1 MISRRA
7 SRLLVLDRDLRV
19 LLLRFEFREGALRG
33 GRFWATPGGGLE
45 TGESFASA
53 ALRELYE
60 ETGLV
65 VADPGPQV
73 AQRTVRFAMPSGE
86 WVEADERFFLIRI
99 GRAEVSALH
108 RTSLERDA
116 IAGHGWYG
124 PDELSGLDAQVWP
137 EDLASMLVEA
147 GVWT

>member
-1 MISRRA
+1 MNSRRA
-7 SRLLVLDRDLRV
+7 SRLLVVDRDLRV

-45 TGESFASA
+45 AGESFAA
-53 ALRELYE
+53 AARRELFE

-65 VADPGPQV
+65 VADPGPEV
-73 AQRTVRFAMPSGE
+73 AQRTVRFVMPSGE
-86 WVEADERFFLIRI
+86 WVEADERFFLIHV
-99 GRAEVSALH
+99 GSGEVSALH

-124 PDELSGLDAQVWP
+124 AEELAALDVQVWP
-137 EDLASMLVEA
+137 EDLAPMLVEV
-147 GVWT
+147 GVWA